1 MMYFDD
7 TVIFFSAPLISEIEL
22 QMNSEVINLSTN
34 NLILSLKKTESTVFG
49 ILQRRQDI
57 DGAHIMLGGE
67 SVKHCDA
74 FKYLGVV

>member
-49 ILQRRQDI
+49 ILQRR
-57 DGAHIMLGGE
+57 
-67 SVKHCDA
+67 
-74 FKYLGVV
+74 